1 MSENYTLPPNADPL
15 LPSMHGTA
23 LDHYI
28 EENIDSLAG
37 VDSCVASRLY
47 KRANMNSLQL
57 QDRYD
62 GDSVLI
68 SDYLR
73 VRNDETLSL
82 HPVVS
87 QAVAERYHDQLL
99 DDLVSTY
106 HEQLLMED
114 GSSRELRPV
123 PGYPEPALD
132 GLNAE
137 YDIAYL
143 HPEFEIAP
151 VERRGCDGREIRP
164 ASDYP
169 IQIHDVLADL
179 RAEGIVTNLAKSGCA
194 ACGHESGRE
203 LADRLRGEGH
213 AVHGYAGI
221 AAESHPDDPL
231 LSVQDFGCS
240 TWKTNDVIDLILDIT
255 GNHDFRSNVRVKKAG
270 KLRC

>member
-1 MSENYTLPPNADPL
+1 MSKKLTLPPNADPL

-23 LDHYI
+23 LNHYI
-28 EENIDSLAG
+28 EANIDSLAG
-37 VDSCVASRLY
+37 VDPFVASRLY

-57 QDRYD
+57 QNRYD
-62 GDSVLI
+62 GDPVLI

-99 DDLVSTY
+99 DDLVNTH
-106 HEQLLMED
+106 HEQLLMDD
-114 GSSRELRPV
+114 GTSPEFKPY

-132 GLNAE
+132 GLNAG

-143 HPEFEIAP
+143 HPEFELTP
-151 VERRGCDGREIRP
+151 VEDRDCDGRDIRP

-169 IQIHDVLADL
+169 IQIHDILADL
-179 RAEGIVTNLAKSGCA
+179 RAEGIVTNLAKSGCD

-203 LADRLRGEGH
+203 LADRLRGEGY
-213 AVHGYAGI
+213 AVNGYAGI
-221 AAESHPDDPL
+221 AAESHPKDPL
-231 LSVQDFGCS
+231 LSV
-240 TWKTNDVIDLILDIT
+240 
-255 GNHDFRSNVRVKKAG
+255 
-270 KLRC
+270 